1 MNASIKTAIA
11 HWPRVAPVLTPP
23 RTKADFQQLVE
34 ALDAVLDAGGAD
46 EKHPLARLADYLGDL
61 IADYEAAHR
70 PKKEMPVPHLLR
82 ELMAQQSLRQADLP
96 EVGPQSVVSEVLRG
110 KRQLNVRQIAKLAK
124 RFKLPAEV
132 FMG

>member
-1 MNASIKTAIA
+1 MKAAIKTAITY
-11 HWPRVAPVLTPP
+11 WPRVAPVLTPP
-23 RTKADFQQLVE
+23 RTKAEFETLVD

-61 IADYEAAHR
+61 VTHYEAAHR
-70 PKKEMPVPHLLR
+70 PKKEMSAPHLLR
-82 ELMAQQSLRQADLP
+82 ELMKQQSLRQSDLP
-96 EVGPQSVVSEVLRG
+96 EVGPQSVVSDVLRG

-132 FMG
+132 FMS